1 MIHRVSKRKVLRD
14 TNARKAL
21 LKNLANELIL
31 HERIT
36 TTQARAKSLRPFLEK
51 LVTKSKNN
59 TLSTRRLLIS
69 RLGLQ
74 NAVGKL
80 LDVIGPIF
88 KERPGGYTRIIKLPS
103 RTGDNA
109 EMAVIEFV
117 ENVSEIAAKKK
128 LEKPKKEEKTKIE
141 VKEKQKTKKIVK
153 KKKEVKPKEKTKK

>member
-1 MIHRVSKRKVLRD
+1 MIHRVSKRKFSRD

-128 LEKPKKEEKTKIE
+128 LEKPTKEEKTKIE
-141 VKEKQKTKKIVK
+141 VKEKPKTKKIVQ